1 MSRGQLGQVVT
12 VCSVPHSV
20 HRIADVVS
28 PPPPAS
34 PPSTRNYKPAHMCM
48 HSRMHTYPHSP
59 VPTWLLP
66 SAAPGA
72 AAASE
77 EAALEPP
84 PAATEAPVMVS
95 AEPERGSPGVT
106 WRPPAMPCAD
116 STEAERPCKSQTRAC
131 VCVCVCL
138 CARVCVLQ
146 QPVECAPVQEDS
158 KPHLRSAGRGQRF
171 KHHTK
176 GCAGWQS
183 PSTTPTAAQA
193 GSVQAP
199 HQRLHRLAVSKHH
212 NNSCSGWQCSSTTP
226 TAAQA
231 DRGHAPYQRSA
242 QACRGEA

>member
-131 VCVCVCL
+131 VCVCVL
-138 CARVCVLQ
+138 VRARVCVAAASR
-146 QPVECAPVQEDS
+146 V
-158 KPHLRSAGRGQRF
+158 R
-171 KHHTK
+171 T
-176 GCAGWQS
+176 CAGGQQA
-183 PSTTPTAAQA
+183 PPAQRRPRAAF
-193 GSVQAP
+193 QAP
-199 HQRLHRLAVSKHH
+199 HKGLRRLAVSKHH
-212 NNSCSGWQCSSTTP
+212 TNSCAGWQCSSTTP

-231 DRGHAPYQRSA
+231 RSLQAPQQQLLRLA
-242 QACRGEA
+242 VFKHHTNGCTG